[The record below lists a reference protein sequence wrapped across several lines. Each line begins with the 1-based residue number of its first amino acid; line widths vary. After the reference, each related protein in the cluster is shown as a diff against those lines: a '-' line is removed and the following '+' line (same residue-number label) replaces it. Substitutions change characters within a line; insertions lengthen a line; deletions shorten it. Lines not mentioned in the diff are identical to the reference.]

1 MEENGNNKKFLYL
14 LGLVRFRT
22 VTNAR
27 SERSQTLQAA
37 VKISELVNDSYQIG
51 LLTWGEATVSNFSTM
66 GKIMQRGLA

>member
-1 MEENGNNKKFLYL
+1 MEENGNNKKFLYV

-51 LLTWGEATVSNFSTM
+51 LLT
-66 GKIMQRGLA
+66 